1 MRRRG
6 LRGFYDLSEFSSPVD
21 RSSVFESRGTF
32 VQVIREKLPYKR
44 LETYL
49 VNSIGCLGY
58 ILGTSWPFALDGSF
72 LCE

>member
-21 RSSVFESRGTF
+21 RPSVFESRGTF

-44 LETYL
+44 LR
-49 VNSIGCLGY
+49 N
-58 ILGTSWPFALDGSF
+58 ILGKLNWLSGIYIRYKLAVYTRGKLFM
-72 LCE
+72 